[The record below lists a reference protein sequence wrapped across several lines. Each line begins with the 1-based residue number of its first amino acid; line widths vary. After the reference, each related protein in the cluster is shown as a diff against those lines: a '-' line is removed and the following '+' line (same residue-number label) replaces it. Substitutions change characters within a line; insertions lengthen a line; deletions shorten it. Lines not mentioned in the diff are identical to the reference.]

1 MYLLFSVYVEMLRL
15 EWFKG
20 HSVFF
25 FWDVLLQLDVQ
36 IWWFGDL
43 DE

>member
-1 MYLLFSVYVEMLRL
+1 MLKCFDLNGLQGILWLFL
-15 EWFKG
+15 G
-20 HSVFF
+20 
-25 FWDVLLQLDVQ
+25 DDLLQLDVQ